1 MNFFERMGRFRQ
13 KSLFRRLNQ
22 MLDDAMNGTFEES
35 DYDESELSKLEVKWK
50 RYITASQLSRQKIEE
65 ERSSVK
71 ELVSDI
77 SHQTKTPLSNI
88 ILYAEL
94 AREQAES
101 EETRRLADNIKG
113 QSEKLEFLIQA
124 LVKTSRLETG
134 TIQIDPEPNRLSELA
149 EGAVRQ
155 AEKKAE
161 AKGMK
166 IVVDV
171 DESLTACFDKKWTT
185 EALFNILDNA
195 VKYAPAGSKIR
206 IDAESYELYS
216 VVRVMDEGPG
226 IAEEEI
232 PKIFSRFYRSA
243 GSTEIEG
250 VGLGLYL
257 SRQIVE
263 NQSGYIKVLSKAGMG
278 AEFQVYLLKDRA

>member
-243 GSTEIEG
+243 GSAEIEG

-263 NQSGYIKVLSKAGMG
+263 NQSG
-278 AEFQVYLLKDRA
+278 